1 MISFAEIIPE
11 LEQLLPTTAATSTYL
26 GHTSQRA
33 GVADETLA
41 EHVHLVHEY
50 FGRLAEAHGLEAVV
64 DKLIAGLFAPYKL
77 SSERFAEVGAHA
89 KKLFVAALAFHDF
102 GKTNPNY
109 QRQSLS
115 NPKWSQQER
124 PVPFY
129 PAKGHSEL
137 GAFLYVHYF
146 LPYALAQPERG
157 VKALL
162 MQLTFGLSYSICQH
176 HAKGQ
181 FELTDYAKRKMQQWY
196 QSGWFSQVKYF
207 VELYGFDVRP
217 QPMKRWHKWTREVL
231 QLVELANP
239 APYALHSFIKLNFS
253 LLTASDYL
261 ATSDY
266 MNQAP
271 LEEFGIISEAL
282 RRKIVTKAKTSVDYN
297 AAIFAAAAAA
307 DFKLSFPTART
318 NDNLNLLRKEMA
330 VEALRT
336 LDRYPDDR
344 IYYLEAPTG
353 GGKTNI
359 SMLIAARLL
368 ERDHSLNKLLYVF
381 PFTTLATQTLG
392 ALRKV
397 YGLEAHE
404 VAEIHSKASYQSVE
418 VERERTEVD
427 ANYGSEQE
435 DHLRYLFFHFPIA
448 LVTHVRFF
456 NWLTTHWKEP
466 NYVYHRLTGSVVIL
480 DELQAYDPKHWAK
493 VARYLD
499 HFGRHFNCRFVIM
512 SATLPKLDALLPQE
526 VRGAFSFRELIPDA
540 QRYLRNPNFAG
551 RVQFEFDLLYNERG
565 KRRTIS
571 LKDLSGHVREQAENY
586 RRRAGQ
592 SGVFVIV
599 EFIFKRSA
607 ARFQWLFAQDDYFDE
622 IHLLSGTIL
631 EPQRRLIINRLKRAE
646 TRSRRVLL
654 ITTQVVEAGV
664 DLDMDIGFKH
674 VSLPDSDEQLAG
686 RINRNVKKKGCRLWL
701 FFSGDDPKV
710 IYGND
715 FRYQRLAEKR
725 NENAVGHRQLHESL
739 LRDKAFD
746 ELYGSVFGFIDGL
759 EDMPGVKDINTYER
773 HLKEL
778 DLVKAHEEFQLI
790 EGRNETAFVPLRIP
804 LAVPGSD
811 SEAIDPLFTA
821 DELRFLDRLG
831 VDVAGDTLDGAQVF
845 AAYLTVIHPPEMEG
859 EKRKRDFIRDQNNYR
874 RLAAILSRFTFS
886 LMSTENLQR
895 RLISFCDMKKSGYGY
910 WYLQHYDRVYSLADG
925 LDQDQFDAGV
935 DTIM

>member
-1 MISFAEIIPE
+1 MITFVEIIPE
-11 LEQLLPTTAATSTYL
+11 LEVLLPATAATPTYL

-33 GVADETLA
+33 NVKDETLT
-41 EHVHLVHEY
+41 EHVRLVHKY
-50 FGRLAEAHGLEAVV
+50 FGHLAKAHGLEAVV
-64 DKLIAGLFAPYKL
+64 DNLITTLLDSYGLSP
-77 SSERFAEVGAHA
+77 ERFTEVGAHI

-115 NPKWSQQER
+115 NPEWPGGEH

-146 LPYALAQPERG
+146 LPHAFGQPERE
-157 VKALL
+157 VKSLL

-181 FELTDYAKRKMQQWY
+181 FELADYGKRKMQEWY
-196 QSGWFSQVKYF
+196 QPEWFNQVKYF
-207 VELYGFDVRP
+207 IELYGFDPTPLPVN
-217 QPMKRWHKWTREVL
+217 RWNKWTGTVL
-231 QLVELANP
+231 KLVEMANP
-239 APYALHSFIKLNFS
+239 APYALHSLIKLNFS

-271 LEEFGIISEAL
+271 LDDFGVIGDAL
-282 RRKIVTKAKTSVDYN
+282 RQKIVDKAKSSVDYN
-297 AAIFAAAAAA
+297 AAIFAAAADP
-307 DFKLSFPTART
+307 DFKLTFPTART

-330 VEALRT
+330 VEALRI

-359 SMLIAARLL
+359 SMLVAARLL
-368 ERDHSLNKLLYVF
+368 ERDPSLNKLLYVF

-392 ALRKV
+392 ALKEV

-404 VAEIHSKASYQSVE
+404 VAEIHGKASYQSVKE
-418 VERERTEVD
+418 ERERTEVD
-427 ANYGSEQE
+427 ATYGSERE
-435 DHLRYLFFHFPIA
+435 DHLRYLFFHFPVA

-466 NYVYHRLTGSVVIL
+466 NYVYHRLAGSVITL

-493 VARYLD
+493 LARYLD
-499 HFGRHFNCRFVIM
+499 HLGRHFNCRFVIM
-512 SATLPKLDALLPQE
+512 SATLPKLDALLPRE
-526 VRGAFSFRELIPDA
+526 VRGTFSFRELIPDA

-551 RVQFEFDLLYNERG
+551 RVQFEFDLLYDDRG

-571 LKDLSGHVREQAENY
+571 LEDLSGHVREQAENY
-586 RRRAGQ
+586 RRGTDQ
-592 SGVFVIV
+592 KGVFVIV

-607 ARFQWLFAQDDYFDE
+607 ARFQRRFAQDDYFDE
-622 IHLLSGTIL
+622 VHLLSGTIL

-686 RINRNVKKKGCRLWL
+686 RINRNVKKQGCRLWL
-701 FFSGDDPKV
+701 FYSGDDPKV
-710 IYGND
+710 IYGDD
-715 FRYQRLAEKR
+715 FRYQRLADERKKDTV
-725 NENAVGHRQLHESL
+725 AHRQLHEAL
-739 LRDKAFD
+739 LRHKAFG
-746 ELYGSVFGFIDGL
+746 ELYGRVFGFIDGL
-759 EDMPGVKDINTYER
+759 EDTPGVKDIVTYER
-773 HLKEL
+773 HLQEL

-790 EGRNETAFVPLRIP
+790 EGRNETVFVPLRIP
-804 LAVPGSD
+804 LAVPGSEEVND
-811 SEAIDPLFTA
+811 QLFTP
-821 DELRFLDRLG
+821 DELRFLGGLG
-831 VDVAGDTLDGAQVF
+831 VDVAGDTLDGAEVF
-845 AAYLTVIHPPEMEG
+845 TAYINVIHPPEVEG

-874 RLAAILSRFTFS
+874 RMAAILSRFSFS
-886 LMSTENLQR
+886 LMSTKELQC
-895 RLISFCDMKKSGYGY
+895 RLVQFCDTDKSAYGY
-910 WYLQHYDRVYSLADG
+910 HYLQHFRAVYTLTDG
-925 LDQDQFDAGV
+925 LDQDQFDRGI
-935 DTIM
+935 DNIM